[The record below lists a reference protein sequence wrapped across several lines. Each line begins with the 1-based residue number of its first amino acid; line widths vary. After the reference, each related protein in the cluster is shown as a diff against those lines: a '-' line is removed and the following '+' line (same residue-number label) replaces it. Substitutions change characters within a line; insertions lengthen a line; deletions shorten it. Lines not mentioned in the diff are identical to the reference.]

1 MASFPKNVEKFDKAQ
16 EAMQEAFEKLSPHE
30 VLVLADSINSK
41 GDENVTIA
49 LLGDK
54 NSRLKGLIL
63 PRLLQVRD
71 VLPLAA
77 KSTTSLAKPSSSE
90 VKDVNGDGVEDIV
103 FTFTAKDVAK
113 DMLPGAIYDVWLYS
127 EAKNKPIAGIFGTA

>member
-1 MASFPKNVEKFDKAQ
+1 
-16 EAMQEAFEKLSPHE
+16 MQEAFEKLSPHE

-54 NSRLKGLIL
+54 KLK
-63 PRLLQVRD
+63 VKE
-71 VLPLAA
+71 VNLAKTVAGPGRSSVGA
-77 KSTTSLAKPSSSE
+77 KLSLTSLAKPSSSE

-127 EAKNKPIAGIFGTA
+127 EAKNKPIAGFGTALIK